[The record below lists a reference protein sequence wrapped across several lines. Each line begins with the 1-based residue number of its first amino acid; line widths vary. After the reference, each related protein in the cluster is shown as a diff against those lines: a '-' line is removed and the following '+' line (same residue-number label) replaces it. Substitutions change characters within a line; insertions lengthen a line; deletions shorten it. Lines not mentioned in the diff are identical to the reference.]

1 MDVKIAFEE
10 ELLEEVDMFQ
20 PEGSET
26 KNEINNVDINSLM
39 QVSRQW
45 ILRFNKVVTSSVSK

>member
-26 KNEINNVDINSLM
+26 KNEINNVDLNSLM